1 MGQRSPEAVPPGDR
15 KQPKQCTSTGLAV
28 CASNLLTLG
37 QPKEVEVAGLSP
49 EKY

>member
-1 MGQRSPEAVPPGDR
+1 MGQRSLKAVPPGDK

-28 CASNLLTLG
+28 CAFNLLTLG